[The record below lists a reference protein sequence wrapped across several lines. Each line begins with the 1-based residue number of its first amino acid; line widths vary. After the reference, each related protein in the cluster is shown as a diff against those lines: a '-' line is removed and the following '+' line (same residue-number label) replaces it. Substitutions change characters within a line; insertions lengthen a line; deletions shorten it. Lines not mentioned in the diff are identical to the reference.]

1 MNNDLLK
8 PPGYDA
14 MKALQLKQ
22 SKDDLQRYYHENP
35 VAAIKKVIQKQ
46 ITDFE
51 SNLGDEYELGAWLA
65 SFGNQILI
73 IVEEIQFSEP
83 ALVIFNGRDNLN
95 NKLQLIQHASQLNLL
110 LNAVKKTTDEPRRPI
125 GFIYD

>member
-14 MKALQLKQ
+14 IEALQLKK

-51 SNLGDEYELGAWLA
+51 SNLGDDYDLGAWLA

-83 ALVIFNGRDNLN
+83 TLVIFNGRDNLN

>member
-35 VAAIKKVIQKQ
+35 VAAIKKLFRSK
-46 ITDFE
+46 
-51 SNLGDEYELGAWLA
+51 
-65 SFGNQILI
+65 
-73 IVEEIQFSEP
+73 
-83 ALVIFNGRDNLN
+83 
-95 NKLQLIQHASQLNLL
+95 
-110 LNAVKKTTDEPRRPI
+110 
-125 GFIYD
+125 